1 MYVRCVINPTT
12 NPNED
17 PALKIQVQKKCLIFF
32 TPPASDRRVTYL
44 LAVLYSII
52 RIPTMERKK
61 PNESAFLKA
70 LPSRRR
76 KKKQMLL
83 KSESPSSLSFLE
95 ATGFRKQGNHDTS
108 SITAANSNH
117 KIAAN
122 PSVESSTT
130 NHESQ
135 SMSHFT
141 ANIETKSTHHM
152 DDNTSNVHRLQVS
165 NHKGHD
171 SQKQQSAVNP
181 NESNIT
187 THELL
192 HPIPFQTMQDFIQH
206 QTHMTQLFLS
216 AQIADATQG
225 LQRIIEQLKQEN
237 QSLKEEVKL
246 QTDKIGTHS
255 NEISKLK
262 LELSKIGNLYHETR
276 LKYEKKKKTM
286 ATFLDTLPF
295 QIDED
300 GKITLKTKMNMTHP
314 DIGATAANM
323 NLEESQY
330 PSDVMQFF
338 HNQLDDSTHEDHS
351 KESMIRNDNVVQA
364 TSSAHE
370 YHPMVEY
377 FDTTTSHKK
386 DSMMEKTRRV
396 TLDANTARH
405 NHRKESNTSSGE
417 SDETNY
423 VRRKYSPEETDV
435 GNVKNSVEFN
445 ISSSPPLTH
454 VSVKQ
459 EESQVRPE
467 ESFLE
472 SASAFNPNFEINV
485 ESGSS
490 QSEEEDVP
498 QQDEGTLKS
507 TKSSVH
513 HDAQP
518 SPVQS
523 SIRSVTP
530 MTQRKFAEENDVNV
544 SKDNRKRPM
553 MDNDRFES
561 EAFSSQ
567 TKEKKKRSKLKL
579 QRDISVPSSDKS
591 TLKNQKDSLQKN
603 PSSFKYKEVVRGK
616 NAREVLKG
624 FDCEQCGG
632 FFNAVLEGKGSDLYN
647 RNDLICKCSR
657 HRSKWSPDKTPQ
669 DFWEMSFADSIA
681 ARKKDVIGTNGKTHD
696 NVQEIDEDNINN
708 IDKDEEDEPQ
718 SMTY

>member
-1 MYVRCVINPTT
+1 
-12 NPNED
+12 
-17 PALKIQVQKKCLIFF
+17 
-32 TPPASDRRVTYL
+32 
-44 LAVLYSII
+44 
-52 RIPTMERKK
+52 MERKK

-83 KSESPSSLSFLE
+83 QSASPASSSLLE
-95 ATGFRKQGNHDTS
+95 ATGFSSKQ
-108 SITAANSNH
+108 SNH
-117 KIAAN
+117 PSAISTAISNQKIAAN
-122 PSVESSTT
+122 PSSESSTT
-130 NHESQ
+130 NDASQ

-141 ANIETKSTHHM
+141 ANIETKSTHQM
-152 DDNTSNVHRLQVS
+152 DYNTSNVHRLQVS
-165 NHKGHD
+165 NHNRHD
-171 SQKQQSAVNP
+171 S
-181 NESNIT
+181 
-187 THELL
+187 L
-192 HPIPFQTMQDFIQH
+192 PFQTMQDFIQN

-216 AQIADATQG
+216 AQISDATQD
-225 LQRIIEQLKQEN
+225 LQRTIDQLKQEN
-237 QSLKEEVKL
+237 QSLKEEVKH
-246 QTDKIGTHS
+246 QTDKICTHT

-262 LELSKIGNLYHETR
+262 SELSKIGNLYHETR

-286 ATFLDTLPF
+286 ATFLETLPF

-300 GKITLKTKMNMTHP
+300 GKITLKIKMNMTHP

-330 PSDVMQFF
+330 PLDVMQLL
-338 HNQLDDSTHEDHS
+338 HNQLDDSTHEDHT
-351 KESMIRNDNVVQA
+351 KESMIRNDNLMQA
-364 TSSAHE
+364 APYAHE
-370 YHPMVEY
+370 SHPTVEY
-377 FDTTTSHKK
+377 CDTTTSHKK
-386 DSMMEKTRRV
+386 DSMMEKPRRV
-396 TLDANTARH
+396 TLDANTARY

-417 SDETNY
+417 SEETNY
-423 VRRKYSPEETDV
+423 VRHKYSSEETGV
-435 GNVKNSVEFN
+435 GHVKNSVGFN

-459 EESQVRPE
+459 EGSQVRPE

-472 SASAFNPNFEINV
+472 SASAFNPNFELSI
-485 ESGSS
+485 EGGSS
-490 QSEEEDVP
+490 QSEEEDAP
-498 QQDEGTLKS
+498 QDDGALKS
-507 TKSSVH
+507 TRSSEY

-530 MTQRKFAEENDVNV
+530 MTQRKFAEKNDVNV
-544 SKDNRKRPM
+544 SKDSRKRST
-553 MDNDRFES
+553 MDNDTSES

-579 QRDISVPSSDKS
+579 QRDPSLPSSDKS
-591 TLKNQKDSLQKN
+591 ILKNQKDSLPKN

-624 FDCEQCGG
+624 FDCERCGG
-632 FFNAVLEGKGSDLYN
+632 FFNAVLEGKGSDVYN

-681 ARKKDVIGTNGKTHD
+681 ARKKDVIGANEKAHHD
-696 NVQEIDEDNINN
+696 VQELDKDNIRN
-708 IDKDEEDEPQ
+708 IENKDEEDEPQ